1 MQLLVVPSY
10 LGASTHSLFGVK
22 ITLDNRILNPLMEAV
37 V

>member
-1 MQLLVVPSY
+1 MQLLVVPLY
-10 LGASTHSLFGVK
+10 LGASTHTLSRVR